1 MCLCTVQNAALTYIG
16 YLDVA
21 IMKKI
26 HETCK
31 KNLKFVSETRGNR
44 SREYLVSESWGV
56 FCTFGLSFK
65 TFLEEL

>member
-1 MCLCTVQNAALTYIG
+1 
-16 YLDVA
+16 
-21 IMKKI
+21 MKKI